1 MKLEGE
7 YIFDGTREEVWEL
20 VRDPEVLATALP
32 GAQSLQKI
40 SDSEYEGKMQIRV
53 GPLSGLFSGKVVV
66 SNEVPPESY
75 TLSVEGRGGPGFAT
89 GTGDVQLIDQGD
101 GTTLMKYVGD
111 VQIGGKLASV
121 GQRMVETVSKSMTR
135 QGLETLN
142 KALQA
147 RKKGELQGEEV
158 AYTPPSEAE
167 FAVLVAKD
175 LAGEIFVP
183 ENRTLWVAIGVAI
196 VSLAIGYLLGRRGQR
211 KIGTGRA
218 HFTFGGEVTFP
229 EAQSFREGKLPQE

>member
-167 FAVLVAKD
+167 FAVSVAKD
-175 LAGEIFVP
+175 LAGEIFAP
-183 ENRTLWVAIGVAI
+183 ENRTLWMVVGVAI
-196 VSLAIGYLLGRRGQR
+196 LSLAMGYLLGRRA
-211 KIGTGRA
+211 GR
-218 HFTFGGEVTFP
+218 
-229 EAQSFREGKLPQE
+229 